1 MLIYLGCSAVA
12 AFALAVGLTVAG
24 APPAAVAHAAF
35 ALGAMPLIFAAM
47 GHFVPVLTRSPGVE
61 PAIHRLPLA
70 MQAAGALVVAVLAG
84 VMPGWGL
91 HPAIVAGLVATGLML
106 GWTFRR
112 GRACLGKPHPGLAWY
127 KASLACLL
135 AALVAILAGLL
146 WPAGY
151 AVLRLAHL
159 HLNTLGFIGLA
170 AVGTLHVLMPTALGV
185 PDPQAALRLR
195 QQLPWAMGGV
205 VASALAGLAHWLAP
219 VGALVLVGVV
229 IHTLA
234 GWLKTL
240 GAGRIINDGAAVA
253 LFGAGLGLLAVI
265 ASGLVH
271 GLGGMPGR
279 PAVTGFFALFLLP
292 LVTGALS
299 QLLPV
304 WRFPGPATP
313 PRAQLRAA
321 LVRFGLL
328 RTALFLT
335 GGGLLTAGVAAG
347 AMLLAAGVAL
357 FAGVL
362 VKGLAGARSA
372 G

>member
-12 AFALAVGLTVAG
+12 AFALAVGLTVAD
-24 APPAAVAHAAF
+24 APAAAVAHAAF

-70 MQAAGALVVAVLAG
+70 LQAAGALAVAVLAG
-84 VMPGWGL
+84 AIPGWGL
-91 HPAIVAGLVATGLML
+91 HPAILVGLAATGPML

-135 AALVAILAGLL
+135 TALAAILVGLL
-146 WPAGY
+146 WPAAY
-151 AVLRLAHL
+151 APLRLAHL

-170 AVGTLHVLMPTALGV
+170 AVGTLHVLMPTALGL
-185 PDPQAALRLR
+185 PDPQAGLRLR
-195 QQLPWAMGGV
+195 RQLPWALGGV
-205 VASALAGLAHWLAP
+205 ALSALAGFAPGLASL
-219 VGALVLVGVV
+219 GALVLAGVV
-229 IHTLA
+229 VHTLA

-240 GAGRIINDGAAVA
+240 GARRILGDGAAVA

-265 ASGLVH
+265 AAGLAH
-271 GLGGMPGR
+271 GLGWLPGR

-313 PRAQLRAA
+313 PRARLRAA
-321 LVRFGLL
+321 LVRFGAL
-328 RTALFLT
+328 RTALFLA

-347 AMLLAAGVAL
+347 ALLLAAGVLL
-357 FAGVL
+357 FAGVMAT
-362 VKGLAGARSA
+362 GLAGARSTA
-372 G
+372 

>member
-70 MQAAGALVVAVLAG
+70 MQVAGALVVAVLAG
-84 VMPGWGL
+84 AMPGWGL
-91 HPAIVAGLVATGLML
+91 HPAILAGLVATGLMF

-135 AALVAILAGLL
+135 AALVAILAGLV

-170 AVGTLHVLMPTALGV
+170 AVGTLHVLMPTALGM

-195 QQLPWAMGGV
+195 RQLPWALGGV

-219 VGALVLVGVV
+219 LGALVLAGVV

-234 GWLKTL
+234 GWVKTL
-240 GAGRIINDGAAVA
+240 GAQRIINDGAAVA

-265 ASGLVH
+265 AAGLAH
-271 GLGGMPGR
+271 GLGEMPGR

-313 PRAQLRAA
+313 PRAQLRDR
-321 LVRFGLL
+321 LVRFGAL
-328 RTALFLT
+328 RTALFLA

-347 AMLLAAGVAL
+347 ALLLAAGVLL

-362 VKGLAGARSA
+362 VTGLLGTRSTR
-372 G
+372 